1 MRKLSFYALAIVVAS
16 FYSCN
21 REGCTDQ
28 NAINYDEKA
37 KNDDGSCIYEDG
49 NGGTGGTGGTGG
61 GNTEDP
67 DYNLAGTTSSPEVIS
82 NIFTSSTA
90 FDYYVSGTWN
100 ISAPVE
106 IEPGVRILMKANAR
120 IIVSSNG
127 SLNATGTAAAPIEFI
142 AEQDVQGYW
151 YNINFDGS
159 NNPNNR
165 LIYVTVHGAG
175 GQSTRPASVYLRNNS
190 RLVMQ
195 NSTVIQGERNGL
207 ELNSGDG
214 VLTDFQNNTFTKCN
228 MNPIKLASW
237 RQAAEID
244 FDTDFMTDNA
254 FNRVAVGNSS
264 ISSSTTVS
272 RINGP
277 FYFEGSANIDAEM
290 NITEGTEILMGPGA
304 AFRVTSTGSLNISGT
319 ASDRV
324 TIKGGQEVEG
334 FWNTI
339 QYDDSNNPNNVI
351 QYTDISH
358 GGGSS
363 TRPGNIYL
371 RQSAQLSMGN
381 SSSNFSQ
388 RWGVDGSA
396 NASFTDQ
403 GGNTY
408 TGNIEG
414 DNSYD

>member
-1 MRKLSFYALAIVVAS
+1 MRKISFYALAIVVAS

-28 NAINYDEKA
+28 NAINYDDKA

-49 NGGTGGTGGTGG
+49 NGGTGGTGG

-67 DYNLAGTTSSPEVIS
+67 DFNLAGTTSSPEVIS
-82 NIFTSSTA
+82 DLINSSTA
-90 FDYYVSGTWN
+90 FDYYVDGTWN
-100 ISAPVE
+100 INAAVT
-106 IEPGVRILMKANAR
+106 IEPGVRIMMKANAR
-120 IIVSSNG
+120 IIINSSG
-127 SLNATGTAAAPIEFI
+127 SLDASGTAADPIAFI

-151 YNINFDGS
+151 YNLNFEGS

-195 NSTVIQGERNGL
+195 NSTITQGERNGL
-207 ELNSGDG
+207 EVASADG
-214 VLTDFQNNTFTKCN
+214 VLTDFQNNTFTNCN
-228 MNPIKLASW
+228 LNAIKLSSW
-237 RQAAEID
+237 RQAEEID
-244 FDTDFMTDNA
+244 FDTDFTSGNA
-254 FNRVAVGNSS
+254 FNRVVVGNSS
-264 ISSSTTVS
+264 VTTSTTVS
-272 RINGP
+272 KINGP
-277 FYFEGSANIDAEM
+277 FYAEGSTNIDADM
-290 NITEGTEILMGPGA
+290 TITEGTEILMGPGA
-304 AFRVTSTGSLNISGT
+304 AMRVTSTGSLNIAGT
-319 ASDRV
+319 AAERV

-334 FWNTI
+334 FWNAI
-339 QYDDSNNPNNVI
+339 QYDGSNNPNNVI

-363 TRPGNIYL
+363 TRPANLYL
-371 RQSAQLSMGN
+371 RQSAQVSMGN

-388 RWGVDGSA
+388 RWGVDGA
-396 NASFTDQ
+396 NGTTFNDQ

-408 TGNIEG
+408 TGNQEG
-414 DNSYD
+414 DNSFD